1 MSVKYTDPKTV
12 GAVLYRP
19 LPHHLAG
26 RSYTASGYG
35 AKIPT
40 RWMIVTVGSRDE
52 GFRLTE
58 RRVYSMVYGNGSS
71 AYVVIKGEDIFID
84 IDTEYRIQE
93 QERYQAEREYAD
105 EVLAKAAR
113 LGY

>member
-12 GAVLYRP
+12 GAILHRP
-19 LPHHLAG
+19 MRHHLAG
-26 RSYTASGYG
+26 LSYTATGYG

-40 RWMIVTVGSRDE
+40 EWMIVTVGSRDE

-58 RRVYSMVYGNGSS
+58 RRVYSMVYSNSGSS
-71 AYVVIKGEDIFID
+71 YVVIKGEDIFID
-84 IDTEYRIQE
+84 TDTGYRIQDAAE
-93 QERYQAEREYAD
+93 IQASREYGD
-105 EVLAKAAR
+105 QVLAKAAR